1 MISEVIDKLFSDDDG
16 DNTSEEDNK
25 RVFEDNVLEYSADD
39 LDKDFQVNFDAPEM
53 QLILLINCLKFRIIF
68 YYFYLFLHQKLIKLR
83 NKNYISSII
92 HKIIF

>member
-25 RVFEDNVLEYSADD
+25 RVFKDNVLEYYADD

-53 QLILLINCLKFRIIF
+53 
-68 YYFYLFLHQKLIKLR
+68 
-83 NKNYISSII
+83 
-92 HKIIF
+92 